1 MIEIGIIT
9 LIMTIVMFVLCVLNF
24 QLGNESTRVFSHSR
38 QMGYLALSLAYILLS
53 LYYIYKAA
61 SFLN

>member
-24 QLGNESTRVFSHSR
+24 LLGNESTRVFSHSR
-38 QMGYLALSLAYILLS
+38 QMGYLALSLYPSFVILHL
-53 LYYIYKAA
+53 
-61 SFLN
+61 